1 MTWTDAVT
9 ATVRIVTPARDSWGW
24 SGLAPP
30 VCTLRMREF
39 ESACGELMRLVE
51 IDYAPTLI
59 IGIPTGGQMVA
70 QVMAR
75 AAAMPLP
82 ILPLTSRRAN
92 TDAKSRLKL
101 VRRLLSALPRPT
113 ADLLRRVEHR
123 LMTVPRARRLCQQE
137 IDHAEAEAIGAWVV
151 SRPQPVKLLV
161 ADDAVDSGGTLI
173 TVLRQL
179 QAVCPAGTEIRSAV
193 ITQTLEQPIVR
204 PDYALYRG
212 LLCRF
217 PWSFDAS

>member
-9 ATVRIVTPARDSWGW
+9 ATVRIGAPARDGRGW
-24 SGLAPP
+24 SRLGPP
-30 VCTLRMREF
+30 VRTLRMPEF
-39 ESACGELMRLVE
+39 ESACGKLMRLVE

-59 IGIPTGGQMVA
+59 VGIPTGGLVVA

-75 AAAMPLP
+75 AAAMPPP
-82 ILPLTSRRAN
+82 ILPLTCRRAN

-101 VRRLLSALPRPT
+101 VRSLLSTLPRPT
-113 ADLLRRVEHR
+113 ADLFRRVEHR
-123 LMTVPRARRLCQQE
+123 LVAVPRARRLRPQE
-137 IDHAEAEAIGAWVV
+137 IDHAEAEAIGAWVANR
-151 SRPQPVKLLV
+151 SPAKLLV

-193 ITQTLEQPIVR
+193 ITQTLEQPIAR
-204 PDYALYRG
+204 PDYVLYRG